1 VVSRNPED
9 GEANPTARG
18 FARLQN
24 TAMSDAAG
32 AASLETDAVQR
43 EISQS
48 RGERV
53 TALLEHMRGR
63 LADFPGPSLHEIS
76 DDLHED
82 AALLGRSAAPE
93 TDER

>member
-1 VVSRNPED
+1 MVSRNPED
-9 GEANPTARG
+9 GEVNPTAHG
-18 FARLQN
+18 FAELQN
-24 TAMSDAAG
+24 IAMPDAVG
-32 AASLETDAVQR
+32 AASLETVTEQR

-53 TALLEHMRGR
+53 RALLEHMRRR
-63 LADFPGPSLHEIS
+63 LAEFPGPSLHEIS

-93 TDER
+93 TEDL